1 MKKITS
7 ILALLLVQN
16 SYALELKGID
26 GVNILAINGEE
37 IESGFFGSDST
48 SELDAGTHQIVVRY
62 SANFNNEDLVTSRP
76 SIFTIDLQQDTQ
88 ISAFNVNTKYK
99 AERAV
104 RSGMTW
110 QVISAD
116 NKYNIENSDTL
127 RGEGFMP
134 YSDIKGLITAYN
146 KEHNI
151 IIAAPVEQKVAPTNV
166 IAPTIVGAT
175 TTATVAT
182 TTATTTAATTPGAGV
197 DLATLY
203 QQSTPAQ
210 KKAFRLWLVEQ
221 DMK

>member
-7 ILALLLVQN
+7 IVALLLVQN
-16 SYALELKGID
+16 SYALELEGIN
-26 GVNILAINGEE
+26 GVDILAINGEE
-37 IESGFFGSDST
+37 VESGFFIT
-48 SELDAGTHQIVVRY
+48 SSAKELSAGTHQVVVRY
-62 SANFNNEDLVTSRP
+62 SANFNNDELITSRP

-88 ISAFNVNTKYK
+88 ISAFDVNTKYK
-99 AERAV
+99 AERAA
-104 RSGMTW
+104 RDGMTW

-116 NKYNIENSDTL
+116 NKYTVENSDIL
-127 RGEGFMP
+127 RGKGFMP
-134 YSDIKGLITAYN
+134 YSDIAGLVAAYN

-151 IIAAPVEQKVAPTNV
+151 IIASAVEEKVVTAPTV
-166 IAPTIVGAT
+166 SPTIIGAT
-175 TTATVAT
+175 TAVAATTATVSP
-182 TTATTTAATTPGAGV
+182 TTATPGAGV